1 MLPRDLLAAAPR
13 SSAGAVYVRH
23 LGVRSTL
30 LKLRRYG

>member
-23 LGVRSTL
+23 LRCEKYS
-30 LKLRRYG
+30 LKT